1 MNRLKKTVK
10 AALAKEGYTVADLAR
25 RMEIH
30 QSSLSK
36 YLRGDMRMDTALR
49 IAKSLADMTGYH
61 LTLNDFRK
69 EEQ

>member
-1 MNRLKKTVK
+1 MSRLKKTVK

-49 IAKSLADMTGYH
+49 IARSLALST
-61 LTLNDFRK
+61 TLERTSN
-69 EEQ
+69 EILIH